1 MKRVEY
7 FKYGEPEVLRVIEVN
22 IPKPSKEEILVKVV
36 TSSINAVDWK
46 NREGRFRFVSGLLKP
61 RTKQGFD
68 VAGFVED
75 TGSGILDIRIGDRVV
90 GRLGNLQGGA
100 FAEYVVLKKNQYYIA
115 PYGF

>member
-36 TSSINAVDWK
+36 TSSINAIDWK

-61 RTKQGFD
+61 RTKQDFD

-75 TGSGILDIRIGDRVV
+75 TGLVFQIFG
-90 GRLGNLQGGA
+90 
-100 FAEYVVLKKNQYYIA
+100 
-115 PYGF
+115 